1 MDSVQ
6 DKKNKKVDMGYLVDF
21 EKAIANH
28 DAPAILRLWEEYTSS
43 DEVDGEDFRAILEA
57 VKKSDLRDYIGRH
70 IERAL
75 PLWEKIK
82 NEELA
87 DDILR
92 LIVDLQTLNSDL
104 LRQLTFAHLEKKFG
118 HDKLFNEKMR
128 LIGLRGEKGDF
139 KGSIG
144 HFLLLN
150 HMQKGNFVF
159 HTLGWG
165 VGEIMDVSMIREQLS
180 LEFDYAPGRKDMS
193 FKIAFTTLIPIP
205 KTHFLAER
213 FGNPDVLEEKAKQNP
228 VELIRRLLKDLGPKT
243 AAEIKDEL
251 CELVIPESEWNR
263 WWQTARTKLKKD
275 THIESPSDLKMPFRL
290 LKEEI
295 SHEERLQAELEK
307 KPDAE
312 TLIQMVYGFLKDFS
326 DTLKNVPFKESLLA
340 KMKELISFQEIT
352 AAQELQIHFFLADLS
367 GEKDYQAIPE
377 LLKKVE
383 SIEKLVGEIS
393 IQSFKKRALMQVR
406 KYNTN
411 WEEIFL
417 NLLFTV
423 EQAPLRDYILGEL
436 LKSSKAAE
444 LKKRLDELCHNPHHH
459 PEMIIWYFQKCLED
473 PTLPHGTT
481 KGKSTVFEAFLV
493 SLGFL
498 EQKGEQRELIKKM
511 HGILSANRYA
521 IVRNIMKEASVTDVQ
536 EFLLLISKCHSLS
549 DHDIKIFHSLAEVAH
564 PSLAKKKKK
573 TKAEEE
579 DEVIWTT
586 AEGYSLLQK
595 KIEQIGTVE
604 TVDNAK
610 EIEIARAHGDLRE
623 NAEFKAALE
632 RRDRLQ
638 SELKFLSDQLNKS
651 RILTKDDFDAKK
663 VGIGAI
669 VDCKSE
675 DGELVS
681 YTILGPWDADPDKNI
696 LSFQSKLA
704 KSMFDLK
711 KGDTFE
717 IQGKQ
722 YTILDIRSAL

>member
-1 MDSVQ
+1 M
-6 DKKNKKVDMGYLVDF
+6 DMGYLVDF

-70 IERAL
+70 IERSL
-75 PLWEKIK
+75 PLWEKVK

-92 LIVDLQTLNSDL
+92 LIVDLQTLNNDL
-104 LRQLTFAHLEKKFG
+104 LRQLTMTHIEKRFG
-118 HDKLFNEKMR
+118 NDKYFNEKMR
-128 LIGLRGEKGDF
+128 LIGLRAEKGDF
-139 KGSIG
+139 KGAIG

-150 HMQKGNFVF
+150 HMHKGNFVF

-165 VGEIMDVSMIREQLS
+165 VGEIMDVSMLREQVS
-180 LEFDYAPGRKDMS
+180 LEFDYAPGRKEMS

-213 FGNPDVLEEKAKQNP
+213 FGNPDALEEKAKQNP
-228 VELIRRLLKDLGPKT
+228 VELIRKLLKDLGPKT

-263 WWQTARTKLKKD
+263 WWQTARTKIKKD
-275 THIESPSDLKMPFRL
+275 TRIESPSDIKMPFRL

-295 SHEERLQAELEK
+295 SHEERFKAELEK

-312 TLIQMVYGFLKDFS
+312 TLIQMVYSFLKDFS
-326 DTLKNVPFKESLLA
+326 DTLKNEAFKESLLT
-340 KMKELISFQEIT
+340 KMKELISFKEIT
-352 AAQELQIHFFLADLS
+352 AAQELQIHFFLQDLS

-377 LLKKVE
+377 LLKKIE
-383 SIEKLVGEIS
+383 SVEKLVDEIS
-393 IQSFKKRALMQVR
+393 IQSFKKRTLTQVR
-406 KYNTN
+406 KYNVN
-411 WEEIFL
+411 WEPIFL

-423 EQAPLRDYILGEL
+423 DQGPLRDYILSEL
-436 LKSSKAAE
+436 LKSGKEAE
-444 LKKRLDELCHNPHHH
+444 VKKRLDDLCQNPHHH

-473 PTLPHGTT
+473 SSLPHGTAQ
-481 KGKSTVFEAFLV
+481 GKATVFEGFLV
-493 SLGFL
+493 ALSYL
-498 EQKGEQRELIKKM
+498 EQKGQQRDLIKKM

-521 IVRNIMKEASVTDVQ
+521 VVREIMKLATVTDVQ

-549 DHDIKIFHSLAEVAH
+549 DHDIKIFHSLAEVAY

-573 TKAEEE
+573 GKTEEE
-579 DEVIWTT
+579 EEIIWTT

-604 TVDNAK
+604 TVENAK

-638 SELKFLSDQLNKS
+638 AELKFLSDQLNKS
-651 RILTKDDFDAKK
+651 RILSKEDFDEKK
-663 VGIGAI
+663 VGVGAI

-675 DGELVS
+675 TGELIS
-681 YTILGPWDADPDKNI
+681 YTILGPWDADPDKHI

-704 KSMFDLK
+704 KSMSDLT
-711 KGDTFE
+711 KGDSFE
-717 IQGKQ
+717 IQGKN